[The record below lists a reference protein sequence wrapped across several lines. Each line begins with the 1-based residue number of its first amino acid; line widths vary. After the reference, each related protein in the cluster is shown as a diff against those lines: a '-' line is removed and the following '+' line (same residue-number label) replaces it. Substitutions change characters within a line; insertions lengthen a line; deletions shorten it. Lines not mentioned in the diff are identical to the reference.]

1 MMRRILFT
9 LLVFV
14 ACMAA
19 EAKTI
24 KITLADG
31 TVKVFTTSQLDA
43 IDFNDD
49 GTLTITTFDGEVLEA
64 LGAEFDELT
73 VGYEDIIYEEVD
85 DVLSFEA
92 DVDGLPV
99 DLNYD
104 RDAKRLNY
112 VYTSTDPFGEPITLS
127 GSILIPTDIM
137 NGEKTCQGIILYDHY
152 TIFNRTEAPTRGFAT
167 LEGMLLANPLTP
179 DYIIVESDFYGFGVT
194 ERFPQAFLQGTH
206 NARANLDALLAAR
219 QLLDERGFNYGP
231 LTFNVG
237 YSSGGFDALAVQKLR
252 DMEYSDRV
260 SFDKTFAGGSPS
272 DIKECYRQY
281 VTIDRTA
288 YNAVPLLLMLSTN
301 ETLRLGLTYEQV
313 FQPDIVPMIDEY
325 VMSKNYSS
333 WPVCDAIGREKMV
346 HEILSDTYCDLNSP
360 ESQYIQEVFQDLSIP
375 SYWTP
380 DPSQKLYIFHSRAD
394 DYVPVQAA
402 RPVLRFLEANGFEA
416 SIVPGATN
424 LQTNFVV
431 PKLGHLSATLIY
443 LIQTVAALKA
453 WPTMYTNGQLNPVYQ
468 QIVSEKDPVE
478 LMRYLDSM
486 GFDCRGLIKTVIE
499 QLPPLPTDDSGQ
511 PIMPIDTEKLQ
522 AAIQAALAQLGLT
535 EQDLV
540 EMSQDS
546 GIDLMEFIMELI
558 AYFNE
563 EQTEEPV
570 EPEDAGS
577 APFME
582 IKQQLPTIQYEQEL
596 RQWIEANNTK

>member
-1 MMRRILFT
+1 MFT

-112 VYTSTDPFGEPITLS
+112 VYTSTDPFSEPITLS

-288 YNAVPLLLMLSTN
+288 YNAVPLLLMVSTN

-313 FQPDIVPMIDEY
+313 FQPDIVSMIDEY

-468 QIVSEKDPVE
+468 QIVSEKNPVE

-511 PIMPIDTEKLQ
+511 PIQPIDTENLQ

>member
-1 MMRRILFT
+1 MMRRILLT

-112 VYTSTDPFGEPITLS
+112 VYTSTDPFSEPITLS
-127 GSILIPTDIM
+127 GSILIPTDIL
-137 NGEKTCQGIILYDHY
+137 NGEKKCQGIILYDHY

-468 QIVSEKDPVE
+468 QIVSEKNPVE

-511 PIMPIDTEKLQ
+511 PIQPIDTENLQ

>member
-1 MMRRILFT
+1 MFT

-112 VYTSTDPFGEPITLS
+112 VYTSTDPFSEPITLS

-511 PIMPIDTEKLQ
+511 PIQPIDTENLQ

>member
-1 MMRRILFT
+1 MFT

-112 VYTSTDPFGEPITLS
+112 VYTSTDPFSEPITLS

-194 ERFPQAFLQGTH
+194 ERFPQAFLQDTH

-511 PIMPIDTEKLQ
+511 PIQPIDTENLQ

-558 AYFNE
+558 TYFNE

>member
-1 MMRRILFT
+1 MFT

-380 DPSQKLYIFHSRAD
+380 DPRRNSTSSTHALMTTYLYRRH
-394 DYVPVQAA
+394 VP
-402 RPVLRFLEANGFEA
+402 
-416 SIVPGATN
+416 
-424 LQTNFVV
+424 
-431 PKLGHLSATLIY
+431 
-443 LIQTVAALKA
+443 
-453 WPTMYTNGQLNPVYQ
+453 
-468 QIVSEKDPVE
+468 
-478 LMRYLDSM
+478 
-486 GFDCRGLIKTVIE
+486 C
-499 QLPPLPTDDSGQ
+499 
-511 PIMPIDTEKLQ
+511 
-522 AAIQAALAQLGLT
+522 
-535 EQDLV
+535 
-540 EMSQDS
+540 
-546 GIDLMEFIMELI
+546 
-558 AYFNE
+558 
-563 EQTEEPV
+563 
-570 EPEDAGS
+570 
-577 APFME
+577 
-582 IKQQLPTIQYEQEL
+582 
-596 RQWIEANNTK
+596 